1 MENES
6 CTSEFYTQNCK
17 KRFDIIEE
25 KTEKFGKGVTELKD
39 KVKTLEKGVQE
50 LKENHQVFNTRFDNI
65 DTSISLVSETVVGFK
80 KKFFEGNGQEAYSIK
95 IDRLEQ
101 ENKRETWWKRLAITT
116 LIGLSIFAIEETIR
130 ERMKKPSLPIP
141 IENIE

>member
-1 MENES
+1 VENES

-65 DTSISLVSETVVGFK
+65 DTSISLVSKQLLVSRKSFLKETDK
-80 KKFFEGNGQEAYSIK
+80 K
-95 IDRLEQ
+95 
-101 ENKRETWWKRLAITT
+101 
-116 LIGLSIFAIEETIR
+116 LILLR
-130 ERMKKPSLPIP
+130 
-141 IENIE
+141 